1 MRDDVAGPDGSGL
14 SEGLGPLP
22 EPRMWYDHATQRC
35 SGMAPVGGTNERL
48 WDASDMRAY
57 AAAAVQFSRNAQDDA
72 YVCGRNDEREAIA
85 KWLEGQGQPDYAHEV
100 RYRA

>member
-1 MRDDVAGPDGSGL
+1 MNEPATPAAVGS

-57 AAAAVQFSRNAQDDA
+57 AASAVAAERERWVAYLRNAA
-72 YVCGRNDEREAIA
+72 RVARNAGGESNARMLENHAA
-85 KWLEGQGQPDYAHEV
+85 WLERSA
-100 RYRA
+100 

>member
-1 MRDDVAGPDGSGL
+1 MTDKVAGPDGSAL
-14 SEGLGPLP
+14 SKGLGPLP

-57 AAAAVQFSRNAQDDA
+57 AAAAVAA
-72 YVCGRNDEREAIA
+72 ERERCAVVGGAAADAGKDGAGVAAAIRGA
-85 KWLEGQGQPDYAHEV
+85 
-100 RYRA
+100 